1 MPSID
6 LPEDPRLQVRRFV
19 RGKKPTPRMSYLVGG
34 GELISGSGSGGG
46 SGGGEWLKAS
56 QRGKLVDYP
65 MKPWERLAEPSPQIG
80 ENDTSI
86 SLTLFKTRRA
96 RCHKTDG

>member
-1 MPSID
+1 MSPVLTFYID
-6 LPEDPRLQVRRFV
+6 LPEDARLQVRRFV

-34 GELISGSGSGGG
+34 GEIISIG
-46 SGGGEWLKAS
+46 GGGEWLKAF
-56 QRGKLVDYP
+56 QRGKLIDYP
-65 MKPWERLAEPSPQIG
+65 MKPWEKLAEPSPIIG

-96 RCHKTDG
+96 RCHKADG